1 MRTTKLSTLKKLATC
16 LGCCEST
23 KDVPA
28 ESNAEAI
35 EFICENFNCK
45 GKGCGGIKRIVLVE
59 DENGKLKRGVWFGAD
74 GVRNT
79 IEIEHE

>member
-45 GKGCGGIKRIVLVE
+45 GKSCNGITNITLKV
-59 DENGKLKRGVWFGAD
+59 DADGKLERGVWCDSAGN
-74 GVRNT
+74 RHSIT
-79 IEIEHE
+79 INH